1 VFIHINLVQ
10 REDLNKPLLNF
21 LGLNSINN
29 RVEKGWYHHIEISNK
44 DMHMAWKA
52 VTSEPVSQGGK
63 ENCCTEQENHTDMG
77 ATSTQS
83 PESGIL
89 GGNLKDSAK
98 YKSIGDDDKH
108 HI

>member
-1 VFIHINLVQ
+1 
-10 REDLNKPLLNF
+10 
-21 LGLNSINN
+21 
-29 RVEKGWYHHIEISNK
+29 
-44 DMHMAWKA
+44 MHMAWKA

-83 PESGIL
+83 PESGIS
-89 GGNLKDSAK
+89 GRNSNSTK
-98 YKSIGDDDKH
+98 YKCIGDNGKH